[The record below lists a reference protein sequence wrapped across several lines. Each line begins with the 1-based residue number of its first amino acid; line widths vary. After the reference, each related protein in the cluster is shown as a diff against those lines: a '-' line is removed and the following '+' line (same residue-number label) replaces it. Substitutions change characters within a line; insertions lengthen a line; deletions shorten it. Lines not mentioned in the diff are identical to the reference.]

1 MRPIHRAGTQ
11 AGCLVL
17 ACTALLSSAA
27 AQTQYDA
34 RNGYPTRQAVN
45 QPRQAPTHPAED
57 SAWTGQQTGYQQP
70 TPSPAQHVQGT
81 QRGDSARNTGHPQ
94 RPNAVVAAS
103 AQEPAADTRIPAGIP
118 TSTEPRSTNLTPIK
132 GVDRGTTESEASGG
146 VMQTIVSVGSSLL
159 IVAGL
164 FFGLVWVYRKT
175 ARSTGGGS
183 LPKQVV
189 NVLGRAP
196 IAARQQM
203 VLVRFGNKLV
213 LVSLV
218 QGDARPISEITDPL
232 EVDRLSGL
240 CESAKPDSSVQSFR
254 SFLSE
259 GSKQ

>member
-1 MRPIHRAGTQ
+1 MRPIYRVGSL

-17 ACTALLSSAA
+17 TCGLLSSAA
-27 AQTQYDA
+27 AQAQYDA
-34 RNGYPTRQAVN
+34 ANGYAPRQAVN
-45 QPRQAPTHPAED
+45 QTRQTPNHPTQD
-57 SAWTGQQTGYQQP
+57 SAWTGQQQPYRQP
-70 TPSPAQHVQGT
+70 TPPAHQVQGGPQFENT
-81 QRGDSARNTGHPQ
+81 SFGTGLGQHPRG
-94 RPNAVVAAS
+94 VVTAS
-103 AQEPAADTRIPAGIP
+103 GQEPVADTSIPAGIP
-118 TSTEPRSTNLTPIK
+118 TSTEPRSTDLTPIK
-132 GVDRGTTESEASGG
+132 GADRGAAESEPSGG
-146 VMQTIVSVGSSLL
+146 VMQTIVSVGSSLM

-175 ARSTGGGS
+175 ATSTGGGS